1 MQPEKT
7 NFDEN
12 LKVMR
17 DTRKEID
24 AITREVFRSHFARL
38 IEEPLS
44 YIVYAVWGT
53 KNNGTLTS
61 DQKAINNKI
70 EHIIKKLEPILKLNS
85 LGSSQKFAIQYIMRE
100 LIITKLVFMVEM
112 LREKVRVSEEKDID
126 LENIEPFGHA

>member
-1 MQPEKT
+1 MESKKID
-7 NFDEN
+7 FDEN

-53 KNNGTLTS
+53 KKNGTLTS
-61 DQKAINNKI
+61 DQKAINKKI
-70 EHIIKKLEPILKLNS
+70 EPIMKKLEPILKLNS
-85 LGSSQKFAIQYIMRE
+85 LGSSQRYVIQYIMRE

-112 LREKVRVSEEKDID
+112 LREKVKGSEEKEVD
-126 LENIEPFGHA
+126 LEKVEPFGHA